1 MSRMSGAYTYTP
13 YMLHVLDKEKFKKYP
28 SISENSGRN

>member
-13 YMLHVLDKEKFKKYP
+13 YVLHGVDKKNFKTYP
-28 SISENSGRN
+28 NISENSGIN

>member
-13 YMLHVLDKEKFKKYP
+13 YVLHDVDKEKFKNYP
-28 SISENSGRN
+28 NISENSGRN